1 MIDKINNFIPYEKGE
16 NMDSEKGFDL
26 IDKMLEDSDNSYYI
40 DFVPF
45 TFQSEDYSRL
55 EAYLNKHYKLQFANK
70 IKFITFAII
79 YYYDSYVYLD
89 ERVVN
94 ALYPDLKN
102 KDLRIL
108 ELEKLANIIDSLIID
123 DYSGLNILF
132 KDKDH
137 FSLLRIEDGFDTYL
151 FDIEGHT
158 HKNIESL
165 VEHQGLYLKSI
176 H

>member
-1 MIDKINNFIPYEKGE
+1 MEQKKDLKYFMRSKETEVVTMPAPSSFKDKNGNVLQFEVKVLSQEQINKINDAYRKKSMATDKKG
-16 NMDSEKGFDL
+16 NPL
-26 IDKMLEDSDNSYYI
+26 IASGQVVWKVEQNDVKVTRHIL
-40 DFVPF
+40 V
-45 TFQSEDYSRL
+45 
-55 EAYLNKHYKLQFANK
+55 EALQ
-70 IKFITFAII
+70 
-79 YYYDSYVYLD
+79 
-89 ERVVN
+89 
-94 ALYPDLKN
+94 YPDLKN
-102 KDLRIL
+102 KDLRNL

>member
-1 MIDKINNFIPYEKGE
+1 M
-16 NMDSEKGFDL
+16 
-26 IDKMLEDSDNSYYI
+26 
-40 DFVPF
+40 
-45 TFQSEDYSRL
+45 
-55 EAYLNKHYKLQFANK
+55 
-70 IKFITFAII
+70 
-79 YYYDSYVYLD
+79 
-89 ERVVN
+89 N

-102 KDLRIL
+102 KDLRNL

-158 HKNIESL
+158 HK
-165 VEHQGLYLKSI
+165 V
-176 H
+176 